1 MHLHKFFSLKIFIVI
16 VFIGFVTYAHAQN
29 LYINLVAVNGAE
41 IAKDTPIK
49 YYLPTELKVEDVINT
64 GGLKL
69 EFDIEKSQYYVA
81 GSSTLQPKESK
92 TFKLEVRDVWKI
104 DTNAIDILKEQMEK
118 NLVLLENTPSYDSA
132 VIMRNG
138 MIEKLEYILKRQEQ
152 FASDIERR
160 IEEYR
165 ANLDALAEIKENAF
179 NLEYL
184 RSGSVSGEKE
194 GTVKMVI
201 EVENPMAEQ
210 SKKIMQKHYLPKEIR
225 SMDIVDAQ
233 GFDVRYDTQK
243 KQTYLTKEEEFLPGE
258 KKRYIILLKNTWY
271 IPKPLLDSTENRTKK
286 AVDGIVKSEEG
297 KGYEKSANFLSSK
310 ILSALGQIR
319 SSQEIKQDVKDGI
332 GTYRVNVARYRE
344 AEQTLKEL
352 ERLLSIVTA
361 QRMKKLE
368 ELDKSKVTN
377 VLSKIKALRGI
388 TELSKALFGTRPT
401 ITATWRIIW
410 GTLLFVAFFTSLHF
424 FTWRARSKYM
434 GEENAAETKGEVK
447 EVGAPEEEK
456 EKPDKA

>member
-1 MHLHKFFSLKIFIVI
+1 
-16 VFIGFVTYAHAQN
+16 
-29 LYINLVAVNGAE
+29 
-41 IAKDTPIK
+41 
-49 YYLPTELKVEDVINT
+49 
-64 GGLKL
+64 
-69 EFDIEKSQYYVA
+69 
-81 GSSTLQPKESK
+81 
-92 TFKLEVRDVWKI
+92 
-104 DTNAIDILKEQMEK
+104 
-118 NLVLLENTPSYDSA
+118 
-132 VIMRNG
+132 
-138 MIEKLEYILKRQEQ
+138 
-152 FASDIERR
+152 
-160 IEEYR
+160 
-165 ANLDALAEIKENAF
+165 
-179 NLEYL
+179 
-184 RSGSVSGEKE
+184 
-194 GTVKMVI
+194 
-201 EVENPMAEQ
+201 
-210 SKKIMQKHYLPKEIR
+210 
-225 SMDIVDAQ
+225 MDIVDAQ

-447 EVGAPEEEK
+447 EVGAPEEEL